1 MRYVD
6 GSGYLTDG
14 EGQLIEN
21 AGEIVYA
28 SQSDE
33 DEGERGNAVKFVFSQ
48 SYLQHSM
55 RMQGETYR
63 FEFKAELTEY
73 PADGAL
79 SVSNS
84 AYAHV
89 NDKGIYPSNSVETTL
104 IPPRLTVDKTAD
116 AYEYEVGEVVRF
128 SASFTQSEKNAQC
141 REAVFSDSL
150 PEGLETHPGNGAG
163 RGY

>member
-1 MRYVD
+1 
-6 GSGYLTDG
+6 
-14 EGQLIEN
+14 
-21 AGEIVYA
+21 
-28 SQSDE
+28 
-33 DEGERGNAVKFVFSQ
+33 
-48 SYLQHSM
+48 M

-128 SASFTQSEKNAQC
+128 SASFTQREKRPVSRGRLLRQP
-141 REAVFSDSL
+141 
-150 PEGLETHPGNGAG
+150 PEGLELVPGNAAG